1 MMHIMALSGAP
12 RPSLWPS
19 VLLLALAVFLLVLSV
34 GLSLADTG
42 DRTNWYMWAALAGTA
57 VAGVAGGIMLVRARR
72 VRRAA
77 SR

>member
-1 MMHIMALSGAP
+1 MRVMAPSGVP
-12 RPSLWPS
+12 RSSLWPS
-19 VLLLALAVFLLVLSV
+19 VLLLVLAVLLFVLSV

-42 DRTNWYMWAALAGTA
+42 DRTNWYMWATLAGTA
-57 VAGVAGGIMLVRARR
+57 VGGVAGSIMLVRALR